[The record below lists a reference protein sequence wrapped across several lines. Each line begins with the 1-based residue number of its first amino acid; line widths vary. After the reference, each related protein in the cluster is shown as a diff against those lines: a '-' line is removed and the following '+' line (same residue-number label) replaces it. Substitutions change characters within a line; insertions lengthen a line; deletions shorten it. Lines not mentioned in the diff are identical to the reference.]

1 MYLLDTV
8 VLSEL
13 RKKPQRRNP
22 HVVSWLRSV
31 SSDELFLS
39 AVTIGEVERG
49 IERQRSVDPAFA
61 DALAEWLD
69 VVLRNYDERILPLTV
84 PIARRWGRLSAQIG
98 NSGVDLA
105 IAATA
110 LEHGLAIITRN
121 VSDFAATGATLI
133 NPFEPRRRRG
143 RPRGRSGRAPTD

>member
-13 RKKPQRRNP
+13 RKGPSRRNP
-22 HVVSWLRSV
+22 NVVSWLASV
-31 SSDELFLS
+31 SPDELFIS
-39 AVTIGEVERG
+39 AISIGEIERG

-61 DALAEWLD
+61 IALTQWLD
-69 VVLRNYDERILPLTV
+69 VVLRNYGERILPLGV
-84 PIARRWGRLSAQIG
+84 DVARRWGRLSAQVG
-98 NSGVDLA
+98 NNGIDLA

-110 LEHGLAIITRN
+110 LEHGLAVATCN

-133 NPFEPRRRRG
+133 DPFEPR
-143 RPRGRSGRAPTD
+143 